1 MRAEHD
7 DHPHIADDR
16 ALDLRQS
23 EQVTSYPPL
32 PFLERLG
39 VLAHGPVLLSTGPEI
54 GIGLRCVFAY
64 PEGLLLS
71 IQVKAIGQAASD
83 AHEGDRH
90 GSRGGSRTGSRR
102 QRRPDQPLRPMN
114 FVRLSVVAP
123 QTESGP
129 EPQTAPPQLRHH
141 LQQVAHTTRGASED
155 EPGAPVHVQD
165 IDVWWPALP
174 VRSRLTVQAGWPELG
189 APLTTR
195 VLELRG
201 LDRLEEGAVSLR

>member
-1 MRAEHD
+1 MQAEDD

-32 PFLERLG
+32 PFLEGLG

-71 IQVKAIGQAASD
+71 LQVKAIRQAARD
-83 AHEGDRH
+83 AREGDRH

-102 QRRPDQPLRPMN
+102 QRRPDQAWRPVN
-114 FVRLSVVAP
+114 FVRLSVLAP

-129 EPQTAPPQLRHH
+129 EPQTAPELRHH
-141 LQQVAHTTRGASED
+141 LHQVAHTTRGGSED

-174 VRSRLTVQAGWPELG
+174 LRSRLTVQAGWLELG
-189 APLTTR
+189 ASLTTT
-195 VLELRG
+195 VLELQG
-201 LDRLEEGAVSLR
+201 LDRLEENVVSLR